1 MEYVRRNWFVY
12 IILAISFYV
21 FPLIVKNTGIAM
33 LVMLIAIPAICFG
46 FSVIYGIRNGFH
58 WWYALVVAALFFP
71 TIFIFYN
78 SSAWIYVVAYAV
90 ISLVGNL
97 VGWPFYKNK

>member
-1 MEYVRRNWFVY
+1 MSPAKGEHCNYSNFSRGSGERN
-12 IILAISFYV
+12 
-21 FPLIVKNTGIAM
+21 PLQD
-33 LVMLIAIPAICFG
+33 
-46 FSVIYGIRNGFH
+46 
-58 WWYALVVAALFFP
+58 ALVVAALFFP

-97 VGWPFYKNK
+97 VGWPFYKKK

>member
-58 WWYALVVAALFFP
+58 SKSGKKTENTGVFIMGSDLVCSFFCLIESQWYYDV
-71 TIFIFYN
+71 
-78 SSAWIYVVAYAV
+78 
-90 ISLVGNL
+90 
-97 VGWPFYKNK
+97 